1 MKKST
6 KFILFLFAGMMMIS
20 LISCVE
26 YREEITLNDDAS
38 GTLTFEIGLP
48 EYTSIDEEE
57 ITELTIISQCDSVEG
72 ISVTSR
78 GTYMVDDITW
88 IYVNAEF
95 ENITLLNDV
104 RNEWFGRINLEED
117 EDGNIVYDRVI
128 TMSDMETDIRQS
140 KFGYMLKYAFL
151 GQYYWNYTIHF
162 PSELLDSNA
171 PLMRTDTISNT
182 VVWEYNLA
190 SLINEE
196 KLMSAR
202 YRPAKGIRGFLKN
215 IFNR

>member
-1 MKKST
+1 MKKI
-6 KFILFLFAGMMMIS
+6 KKIILSLSVGIMIVSLF
-20 LISCVE
+20 SCVE
-26 YREEITLNDDAS
+26 YREEITLNNDAS
-38 GTLTFEIGLP
+38 GILKFEIGLP

-57 ITELTIISQCDSVEG
+57 ITELTIVSLCDSVEG

-117 EDGNIVYDRVI
+117 EDGNIVYNRVI
-128 TMSDMETDIRQS
+128 TMSDMEMDIRQS

-151 GQYYWNYTIHF
+151 GQYYWNYTTHF
-162 PSELLDSNA
+162 PSELLESNA

-196 KLMSAR
+196 KVMSAR
-202 YRPAKGIRGFLKN
+202 YRPVEGIRGFLRK
-215 IFNR
+215 IFKR